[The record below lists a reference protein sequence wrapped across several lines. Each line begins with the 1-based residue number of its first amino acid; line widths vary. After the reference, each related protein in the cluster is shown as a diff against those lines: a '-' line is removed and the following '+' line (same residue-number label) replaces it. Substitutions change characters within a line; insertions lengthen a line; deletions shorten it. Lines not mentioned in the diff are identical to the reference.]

1 MYDVLYDVSVL
12 LSVLMLIPSRRR
24 SMPIRQFIK
33 GEMGSADINRLNV
46 AYAKALRMLH
56 LTDRHDA
63 VTEIVAKR
71 IIDIG
76 TSGVTDPQD
85 IAEAVVKQLKPF

>member
-1 MYDVLYDVSVL
+1 
-12 LSVLMLIPSRRR
+12 
-24 SMPIRQFIK
+24 MPIRQFIN

-56 LTDRHDA
+56 LIDRDDPVA
-63 VTEIVAKR
+63 EIVAKK
-71 IIDIG
+71 IVDVG

-85 IAEAVVKQLKPF
+85 IAEAVVKQLGLP